1 MASFGLY
8 SKECECYS
16 DTDETSDKRFTRKM
30 SDGFIEI
37 IFLSSEFIERFRME
51 SSFESDI
58 DSIIDN
64 DRREYNPHREN
75 IIRDTI
81 FDTDSRRYAR
91 YECGMC

>member
-1 MASFGLY
+1 MANFWLY

-64 DRREYNPHREN
+64 DRREDYSHCEN
-75 IIRDTI
+75 IVRDTI
-81 FDTDSRRYAR
+81 FDSDSGRDAR
-91 YECGMC
+91 YKCRMC